1 MKSFKLFTS
10 LMSGIVLMA
19 FSFGGDSFTIH
30 LNNKQIIEHYVYKK
44 ETPTLQLAQ
53 GEKGVLSVF
62 YSECGKKIGKARR
75 IILKDD
81 RQNILHTWRYA
92 DALTEHKPMEIAVPE
107 LQEYLKK
114 EKVLN
119 LYYQSRDVK
128 KETLLVTIS
137 IQKNALTKN

>member
-10 LMSGIVLMA
+10 LMPGIMLMA

-62 YSECGKKIGKARR
+62 YSECGKIGKART

-92 DALTEHKPMEIAVPE
+92 DALTEHKPMEIAVPK

-114 EKVLN
+114 AKVLN

-137 IQKNALTKN
+137 TQKNALTKN

>member
-62 YSECGKKIGKARR
+62 YSECGKIGKART

-92 DALTEHKPMEIAVPE
+92 DALTEHKPMEIAVPK

-114 EKVLN
+114 AKVLN

>member
-1 MKSFKLFTS
+1 
-10 LMSGIVLMA
+10 MA

-62 YSECGKKIGKARR
+62 YSECGKIGKART

-92 DALTEHKPMEIAVPE
+92 DALTEHKPMEIAVPK

-114 EKVLN
+114 AKVLN

-137 IQKNALTKN
+137 TQKNALTKN

>member
-62 YSECGKKIGKARR
+62 YSECGKIGKART

-92 DALTEHKPMEIAVPE
+92 DALTEHKPMEIAVPK

-114 EKVLN
+114 AKVLN

-137 IQKNALTKN
+137 TQKNALTKN

>member
-62 YSECGKKIGKARR
+62 YSECGKIGKART